1 MGGDRFEMGQRER
14 DRLKVLHEAEKRQIT
29 QQQAAEQLG
38 ITERQVRR
46 LVARLRVV
54 GDRAVVHGLRG
65 RASNRRI
72 DPKIERSAVAEL
84 GKPECQDF
92 GPTYA
97 AEHVRKRLRVQASKD
112 TVRKW

>member
-1 MGGDRFEMGQRER
+1 MDGDRFEMGQRER

-46 LVARLRVV
+46 LVARLRAT
-54 GDRAVVHGLRG
+54 GDRAVVHGLCG
-65 RASNRRI
+65 RPSNRRI
-72 DPKIERSAVAEL
+72 DRKIERGAIAAL
-84 GKPECQDF
+84 GKRQCRDF

-97 AEHVRKRLRVQASKD
+97 AEHVSKSWASRLVGIPCASG
-112 TVRKW
+112 